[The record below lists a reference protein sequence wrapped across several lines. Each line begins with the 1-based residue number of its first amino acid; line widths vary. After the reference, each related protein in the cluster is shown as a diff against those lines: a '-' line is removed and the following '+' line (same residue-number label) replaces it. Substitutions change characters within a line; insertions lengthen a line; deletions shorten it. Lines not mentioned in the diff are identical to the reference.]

1 MHFVCI
7 CLFSVSFLL
16 HFTKVSVHDNLEM
29 KANVPS
35 PQIQI
40 KIFQSDHLIWTPT
53 LPTCSFHAFPILVN
67 GNPILPVFR
76 PRCLVRVLMLV
87 FLPYPT
93 SDFSTNF
100 ISRTFNLYTEYN
112 IHCCALGPSKPRR
125 NISAELIF

>member
-1 MHFVCI
+1 MYVS
-7 CLFSVSFLL
+7 FSVSFLL

-87 FLPYPT
+87 FLPYPHLILVQISSAVPSTYTQNTT
-93 SDFSTNF
+93 STAVPWVHRSQD
-100 ISRTFNLYTEYN
+100 E
-112 IHCCALGPSKPRR
+112 
-125 NISAELIF
+125 IFQLN